1 MKPQQIKDMI
11 YLECEISRYESFL
24 SEIEKYQARP
34 NKPMVMV
41 EKPEYKK
48 TSPEYYT
55 VRNRNDGT
63 ILHYSKQYDQIDNM
77 HNFVHNTGQPAPMQE
92 VRFKPENKAD
102 HISINVFSKSG
113 HNDVTSFNISP
124 EILNAGDVFEL
135 AKSSAQAKLG
145 EFKKEFGSYF
155 KVKKTGF
162 RTVLYGPQKKK
173 KKVPFEE
180 WSDGISKSDYDKAKE
195 LLFLLNNAR
204 SLLHSLE
211 KNTRQYFKQDIF
223 MSDKNEEITDFEE
236 VDFVTKSKLF
246 NQEKSCLQ
254 NLIDSYLVQ
263 IENI

>member
-11 YLECEISRYESFL
+11 YLECEIARYESFL

-48 TSPEYYT
+48 TSPGYT

-63 ILHYSKQYDQIDNM
+63 ISHYSKQYDQIDNM

-135 AKSSAQAKLG
+135 AKSSAKSKLE

-155 KVKKTGF
+155 KVKKIVS
-162 RTVLYGPQKKK
+162 RTVTYGPQKKK
-173 KKVPFEE
+173 KKVKIDE
-180 WSDGISKSDYDKAKE
+180 WSDGLSKNDYDKAKE
-195 LLFLLNNAR
+195 LLFLLNNVR

-211 KNTRQYFKQDIF
+211 KNTRQYFKQDVFI